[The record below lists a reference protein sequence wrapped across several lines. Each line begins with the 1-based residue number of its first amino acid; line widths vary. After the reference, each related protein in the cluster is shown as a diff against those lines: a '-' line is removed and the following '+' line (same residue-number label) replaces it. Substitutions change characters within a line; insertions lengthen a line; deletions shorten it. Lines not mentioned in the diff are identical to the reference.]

1 MNFLADLAL
10 VSDQDDVDEQEPAVT
25 LMTLHAAKG
34 LEFPV
39 VFLVGMETGVFPLA
53 RSMENNEEM
62 EEERRLAYVGITR
75 AERKLYLTNAYSR
88 MLYGRVQRNQPS
100 DFVDEIDDQL
110 IQSENQGGLSFGKT
124 SQGLYGGYA
133 SQASQATTYRS
144 TPRRTPGKKVAPK
157 VANTGTG
164 ADKESWATGDKVTHK
179 KWGTGTVVSV
189 NGTGTDME
197 LDIAFPQQGVKRLL
211 ASFAPITKVEE

>member
-1 MNFLADLAL
+1 
-10 VSDQDDVDEQEPAVT
+10 
-25 LMTLHAAKG
+25 
-34 LEFPV
+34 
-39 VFLVGMETGVFPLA
+39 
-53 RSMENNEEM
+53 
-62 EEERRLAYVGITR
+62 
-75 AERKLYLTNAYSR
+75 

-100 DFVDEIDDQL
+100 DFVDEIDDSL
-110 IQSENQGGLSFGKT
+110 IKTENEGGQVFGTGQG
-124 SQGLYGGYA
+124 GLYGGYA
-133 SQASQATTYRS
+133 SQASQTTTYRS
-144 TPRRTPGKKVAPK
+144 KPRRTPGKKVAPK

-164 ADKESWATGDKVTHK
+164 ADKHAWQTGDKVAHK